1 MVDTT
6 TIKVTTSTKKDLD
19 ALKVHPREPYDDV
32 LKRILIEIKNEQE
45 WNHSISLP
53 CGPRVWSKKDEL

>member
-45 WNHSISLP
+45 
-53 CGPRVWSKKDEL
+53 